1 LRGKLLAAFLPDA
14 LLETAERI
22 FPWGFRCSGDPAQPL
37 PLARDLVH
45 A

>member
-1 LRGKLLAAFLPDA
+1 LQGKLLPAFLLDA

-22 FPWGFRCSGDPAQPL
+22 FRWGYRCSGDPALPL